1 MKMRVVN
8 NTLPFKQFC
17 QFSICVVSTVLAT
30 ELWSDEVKVYFSNDS
45 MNGFQLSDAYETHNM
60 GLSMTLKD
68 ITYAIDL
75 GIVSPDMHV
84 YKNQYRVANRSY
96 GEIVSV
102 SVGSSNPNNYGMTYS
117 LEMKAIGKFG
127 LDKAQ
132 AFAHEV
138 FGLQEIR
145 KINDIVRMP
154 DQNYFGL
161 RFTKNFEEF
170 GLTETV
176 YAKPSGELYL
186 GTDTSSLELKL
197 GSKRQFKSF
206 SVSGSMSVKY
216 VAYDKIVSAPP
227 INAKVRSVIP
237 SITLGY
243 SQQFNDVELQISE
256 IISLPTIESDN
267 RIYAKLFAGIE
278 YKF

>member
-1 MKMRVVN
+1 MRVVN
-8 NTLPFKQFC
+8 NTLSSKQLC
-17 QFSICVVSTVLAT
+17 QFSIWVVSTVLAT
-30 ELWSDEVKVYFSNDS
+30 EIWADQVKIYFSNDS

-60 GLSMTLKD
+60 GLSMTLDD

-102 SVGSSNPNNYGMTYS
+102 SVGSSNPDKYRMTYS
-117 LEMKAIGKFG
+117 LEMKAVGKFG

-176 YAKPSGELYL
+176 YAEPIGELYL

-197 GSKRQFKSF
+197 GSKRQFKPF
-206 SVSGSMSVKY
+206 SLTGSMSVKY

-243 SQQFNDVELQISE
+243 SQQFNDFELQILE
-256 IISLPTIESDN
+256 IISLPTIKSDN
-267 RIYAKLFAGIE
+267 RIYAKLFAGVE

>member
-1 MKMRVVN
+1 MRVVN
-8 NTLPFKQFC
+8 NTLPFKQIC
-17 QFSICVVSTVLAT
+17 QFSIWFVSILFAT
-30 ELWSDEVKVYFSNDS
+30 ELWADRVNVYFSNDS
-45 MNGFQLSDAYETHNM
+45 INGFQLSDAYETHNM
-60 GLSMTLKD
+60 GLSVTLDD
-68 ITYAIDL
+68 IAYAIDL

-96 GEIVSV
+96 GEIISV
-102 SVGSSNPNNYGMTYS
+102 QIGSSKPDKYGVAYAFNV
-117 LEMKAIGKFG
+117 KAIGKFG

-154 DQNYFGL
+154 DQNYYGL

-176 YAKPSGELYL
+176 YAEPSGELYI
-186 GTDTSSLELKL
+186 GTDTSSMELKL
-197 GSKRQFKSF
+197 GSKRQFNSF
-206 SVSGSMSVKY
+206 SLSGSMSVKY

-227 INAKVRSVIP
+227 INAEVRSVIP

-243 SQQFNDVELQISE
+243 AQQFNDFELQIRE
-256 IISLPTIESDN
+256 IISLPTIETDN
-267 RIYAKLFAGIE
+267 RIYAKLFAGVE

>member
-1 MKMRVVN
+1 MKTLVVT
-8 NTLPFKQFC
+8 NTLLFKQLCRFL
-17 QFSICVVSTVLAT
+17 IWIVSSALAT
-30 ELWSDEVKVYFSNDS
+30 NLWADQVKVYFSNDS

-60 GLSMTLKD
+60 GLSMTLDD
-68 ITYAIDL
+68 IAYAIDL

-96 GEIVSV
+96 GEIISV
-102 SVGSSNPNNYGMTYS
+102 QIGSSEPDKYGMTYAFNV
-117 LEMKAIGKFG
+117 KAIGKFG

-132 AFAHEV
+132 AFAHKV

-161 RFTKNFEEF
+161 RFTKNFEEY

-176 YAKPSGELYL
+176 YAEPSGELYI
-186 GTDTSSLELKL
+186 GTDTSSMELKL
-197 GSKRQFKSF
+197 GSKRQFNSF
-206 SVSGSMSVKY
+206 SLSGSMSVKY
-216 VAYDKIVSAPP
+216 VAYDKIVSAQP

-243 SQQFNDVELQISE
+243 SQQFNDFELQIQE
-256 IISLPTIESDN
+256 VISLPTIESDN
-267 RIYAKLFAGIE
+267 RIYAKLFAGLE

>member
-1 MKMRVVN
+1 MRVVN
-8 NTLPFKQFC
+8 NTLSFKQIC
-17 QFSICVVSTVLAT
+17 QFSIWVVSIVFAT
-30 ELWSDEVKVYFSNDS
+30 ELWADRVNVYFSNDS
-45 MNGFQLSDAYETHNM
+45 INGFQLSDAYETHNM
-60 GLSMTLKD
+60 GLSVTLDD
-68 ITYAIDL
+68 IAYAIDL

-96 GEIVSV
+96 GEIISV
-102 SVGSSNPNNYGMTYS
+102 QIGSSKPDKYGVTYAFN
-117 LEMKAIGKFG
+117 LKAIGKFG

-176 YAKPSGELYL
+176 YAEPRGELYI
-186 GTDTSSLELKL
+186 GTDTSSMELKL
-197 GSKRQFKSF
+197 GSKRQFNSF
-206 SVSGSMSVKY
+206 SLSGSMSVKY
-216 VAYDKIVSAPP
+216 VAYDKIVSAQP
-227 INAKVRSVIP
+227 INAEVRSVIP

-243 SQQFNDVELQISE
+243 TQQFNDFELQIRE
-256 IISLPTIESDN
+256 IISLPTIKTDN
-267 RIYAKLFAGIE
+267 RIYAKLFAGVE

>member
-1 MKMRVVN
+1 MRVVN
-8 NTLPFKQFC
+8 NTLSFKQIC
-17 QFSICVVSTVLAT
+17 QFSIWVVSTVFAT
-30 ELWSDEVKVYFSNDS
+30 ELWADRVNVYFSNDS
-45 MNGFQLSDAYETHNM
+45 INGFQLSDAYETHNM
-60 GLSMTLKD
+60 GLSVTLDD
-68 ITYAIDL
+68 IAYAIDL

-96 GEIVSV
+96 GEIISV
-102 SVGSSNPNNYGMTYS
+102 QIGSSKPDKYGVTYAFNV
-117 LEMKAIGKFG
+117 KAIGKFG

-176 YAKPSGELYL
+176 YAEPRGELYI
-186 GTDTSSLELKL
+186 GTDTSSMELKL
-197 GSKRQFKSF
+197 GSKRQFNSF
-206 SVSGSMSVKY
+206 SLSGSMSVKY

-227 INAKVRSVIP
+227 INAEVRSVIP

-243 SQQFNDVELQISE
+243 AQQFNDFELQIRE
-256 IISLPTIESDN
+256 IISLPTIKTDN
-267 RIYAKLFAGIE
+267 RIYAKLFAGLE

>member
-1 MKMRVVN
+1 MRVVN
-8 NTLPFKQFC
+8 NTLSFKQIC
-17 QFSICVVSTVLAT
+17 QFSIWVVSIVFAT
-30 ELWSDEVKVYFSNDS
+30 ELWADRVNVYFSNDS
-45 MNGFQLSDAYETHNM
+45 INGFQLSDAYETHNM
-60 GLSMTLKD
+60 GLSVTLDD
-68 ITYAIDL
+68 IAYAIDL

-96 GEIVSV
+96 GEIISV
-102 SVGSSNPNNYGMTYS
+102 QIGSSKPDKYGVTYAFNV
-117 LEMKAIGKFG
+117 KAIGKFG

-170 GLTETV
+170 RFTETV
-176 YAKPSGELYL
+176 YVEPSGELYI
-186 GTDTSSLELKL
+186 GTDTSSMELKL
-197 GSKRQFKSF
+197 GSKRQFNSF
-206 SVSGSMSVKY
+206 SLSGSMSVKY

-227 INAKVRSVIP
+227 INADLRSVIP

-243 SQQFNDVELQISE
+243 AQQFNDFELQIRE
-256 IISLPTIESDN
+256 IISLPTIETDN
-267 RIYAKLFAGIE
+267 RIYAKLFAGVE